1 MTGTDNQNEGIRK
14 RSPKLEQLLEE
25 LNSPLD
31 QSDWQSR
38 SGSQI
43 TGAPHSSSNPI
54 KRLLSKRRHR
64 SDLKRARRAA
74 QKAFGV
80 KPRHSARRRATMM
93 LTAGAVG
100 LTAFTGPQVSGT
112 KQKAPV
118 APTSFDADG
127 VEVRKPA
134 ALLKASEDFKQALI
148 QEEGI
153 RHTVYRDVAGYPTVG
168 IGHLVEPEDNL
179 RVGDTISENRAM
191 AFLSADLAE
200 AERGVRQLVGAL
212 PLYQHEFDALVD
224 LVYNV
229 GIGNVSPERS
239 PRLNAAIDS
248 GDYDAV
254 ASQLDYTHAGGAVA
268 RGLQFRSERR
278 AAIFAEADYEDP
290 REIGNSS
297 ANA

>member
-1 MTGTDNQNEGIRK
+1 MTGTNRQNQDIRK
-14 RSPKLEQLLEE
+14 RSPKLEQLLQE

-31 QSDWQSR
+31 QSGWQKRPSTQNP
-38 SGSQI
+38 GE
-43 TGAPHSSSNPI
+43 PENSSNPV

-80 KPRHSARRRATMM
+80 KPRHSARRHATMM

-100 LTAFTGPQVSGT
+100 LTAFTGPQLSGT

-118 APTSFDADG
+118 AATSVDADG

-134 ALLKASEDFKQALI
+134 ALLKTSEDFKQALI
-148 QEEGI
+148 QEEGV
-153 RHTVYRDVAGYPTVG
+153 RYTVYRDVAGYPTVG
-168 IGHLVEPEDNL
+168 VGHLVEPEDNL

-191 AFLSADLAE
+191 AFLTADLAE
-200 AERGVRQLVGAL
+200 AERGVRKLVGSL

-239 PRLNAAIDS
+239 PRLNAAIDA
-248 GDYDAV
+248 GDYDEV

-268 RGLQFRSERR
+268 RGLEFRSERR

-290 REIGNSS
+290 REIGSSS

>member
-1 MTGTDNQNEGIRK
+1 MAEKQENTTPPPAQSERLKALLADLDR
-14 RSPKLEQLLEE
+14 PLE
-25 LNSPLD
+25 PG
-31 QSDWQSR
+31 DWQRRPGPSDRKQSR
-38 SGSQI
+38 
-43 TGAPHSSSNPI
+43 NPI
-54 KRLLSKRRHR
+54 KRLVRARRHR
-64 SDLKRARRAA
+64 QDLKQARQAA

-80 KPRHSARRRATMM
+80 KPRHSTRRQATMM
-93 LTAGAVG
+93 LTAGALG
-100 LTAFTGPQVSGT
+100 LTAFTGPQLPKTNKG
-112 KQKAPV
+112 QPV
-118 APTSFDADG
+118 AAASMMVDAA
-127 VEVRKPA
+127 ETRKPA
-134 ALLKASEDFKQALI
+134 ALLKASADFKQALI
-148 QEEGI
+148 QEEGV
-153 RHTVYRDVAGYPTVG
+153 RYTVYRDVAGYPTVG
-168 IGHLVEPEDNL
+168 VGHLVEPEDNL
-179 RVGDTISENRAM
+179 RVGDTISEDRAM
-191 AFLSADLAE
+191 AFLTADLEE

-239 PRLNAAIDS
+239 PRLNAAINS

-290 REIGNSS
+290 REIGNRS

>member
-1 MTGTDNQNEGIRK
+1 MTGTNNRNQEIGK
-14 RSPKLEQLLEE
+14 RSPRLEQLLQE

-31 QSDWQSR
+31 QSDWEKR
-38 SGSQI
+38 STTRNS
-43 TGAPHSSSNPI
+43 GAPDRSSNPV

-80 KPRHSARRRATMM
+80 KPRHSARRRATLM

-100 LTAFTGPQVSGT
+100 LTAFTGPQSGT
-112 KQKAPV
+112 KQKTPV
-118 APTSFDADG
+118 VATSFDADG

-134 ALLKASEDFKQALI
+134 ALLKASGDFKQALI
-148 QEEGI
+148 QEEGV
-153 RHTVYRDVAGYPTVG
+153 RYTVYRDVAGYPTVG
-168 IGHLVEPEDNL
+168 VGHLVEPEDNL
-179 RVGDTISENRAM
+179 RVGDTISEERAM
-191 AFLSADLAE
+191 AFLTADLEE
-200 AERGVRQLVGAL
+200 AERGVRQLAGAL
-212 PLYQHEFDALVD
+212 LLYQHEFDALVD

-268 RGLQFRSERR
+268 RGLQIRSERR
-278 AAIFAEADYEDP
+278 AAIFAKADYEDP
-290 REIGNSS
+290 REIGNAS